1 MMTANKQLL
10 LYQQFKARSQQ
21 PKPAGELC
29 DGLSQRQLHRC
40 LWLNGAKCCIGMAS
54 DDQAHWGCIS
64 GCGACCR
71 LDPSLRQEAI
81 GALSPEQ
88 QEQYMAMVGA
98 DGWCI
103 NFNTG
108 SRSCRIYAERPDFC
122 NVANLVLLF
131 GTIDD
136 PSAGDRLAI
145 SCCLQQIRSEYG
157 GRGRVMK
164 RFQRAIRKRP

>member
-40 LWLNGAKCCIGMAS
+40 LWLNGAKCCIGMAR

-81 GALSPEQ
+81 EALSPEQ

>member
-40 LWLNGAKCCIGMAS
+40 LWLNGAKCCIGMAR

-122 NVANLVLLF
+122 NVANLVQLF

>member
-40 LWLNGAKCCIGMAS
+40 LWLNGAKCCIGMAR

-81 GALSPEQ
+81 EALSTEQ